1 MLSPIFSQI
10 SLLKILSF
18 CLACSLWV
26 LPVNAAINFS
36 KVPDILYESSILS
49 FTAKGKSL
57 LSSPE
62 NEFKVSIIT
71 ADGQE
76 LVLETFTNRRANRA
90 QVVLPS
96 LPNNAS
102 NIYRI
107 VLKSSGADIPENNP
121 EAVTRILSKKP
132 QNLNLNLSSDKPLSP
147 QVNLNNLSQIPNNAS
162 SGLFSDIIVGPAGPQ
177 GLIGPAGPTGPVGP
191 QGGVGPAGPIG
202 PQGPAG
208 PVGATGPQG
217 PVGPTGPQ
225 GLQGPQGPVGPA
237 GPTTVTGANVIGAV
251 QDAQNVIQASQ
262 PNITTLSGLTSA
274 GSTGSNLNILSDA
287 VNTVGL
293 NVSGNLSVSG
303 TISGTLNGLTP
314 ISVNLSPVNLN
325 GLGSSASLNGTGLNF
340 MRVTDSTPANTD
352 SNADQ
357 LRTISGGV
365 LGQRLTIL
373 FDTFVRVNNSTSFV
387 LNEIDLVGASS
398 KTFNARDI
406 LELIYDGNLWYETG
420 RSEN

>member
-1 MLSPIFSQI
+1 M
-10 SLLKILSF
+10 
-18 CLACSLWV
+18 
-26 LPVNAAINFS
+26 
-36 KVPDILYESSILS
+36 LYESSILS
-49 FTAKGKSL
+49 FTAKSKSL

-76 LVLETFTNRRANRA
+76 LALETFVNRRANKA

-107 VLKSSGADIPENNP
+107 VLKSSGGDISEANP

-147 QVNLNNLSQIPNNAS
+147 QINLNNVSQIPNNAN
-162 SGLFSDIIVGPAGPQ
+162 SGLFSDIITGPAGPQ

-191 QGGVGPAGPIG
+191 QGAVGPAGPVGPVG

-208 PVGATGPQG
+208 PVGPQ
-217 PVGPTGPQ
+217 
-225 GLQGPQGPVGPA
+225 GPA
-237 GPTTVTGANVIGAV
+237 GPTSVTGANVIGAV
-251 QDAQNVIQASQ
+251 QDAQNVLQASQ
-262 PNITTLSGLTSA
+262 PNITTLSALTSI
-274 GSTGSNLNILSDA
+274 GSTGSNLNILSDSVNA
-287 VNTVGL
+287 VDL
-293 NVSGNLSVSG
+293 NLSGDLIVTGNISG
-303 TISGTLNGLTP
+303 TINGLTP
-314 ISVNLSPVNLN
+314 ISVNLSPINLN
-325 GLGSSASLNGTGLNF
+325 GLGSSASLSATGLNF
-340 MRVTDSTPANTD
+340 IRVTDSTPANTD

-365 LGQRLTIL
+365 VGQRLTIL

-387 LNEIDLVGASS
+387 LNEIDLVGSSS